1 MTAIVQHFFISEIL
15 TYSLDQAISNVY
27 IIFRQLTHNHADLNK
42 KKETEKNKRPKEH
55 FDLIC
60 IWINIFSTKLLTT
73 PFKLL
78 VFFFVCWI
86 KISWIRYAWR
96 INESN

>member
-15 TYSLDQAISNVY
+15 TYSLDQAIWNVY

-42 KKETEKNKRPKEH
+42 KKKKPKKRKDPKNT
-55 FDLIC
+55 LIWFAYELKK
-60 IWINIFSTKLLTT
+60 ISTKLLTT

-78 VFFFVCWI
+78 VFFCLFD
-86 KISWIRYAWR
+86 
-96 INESN
+96 